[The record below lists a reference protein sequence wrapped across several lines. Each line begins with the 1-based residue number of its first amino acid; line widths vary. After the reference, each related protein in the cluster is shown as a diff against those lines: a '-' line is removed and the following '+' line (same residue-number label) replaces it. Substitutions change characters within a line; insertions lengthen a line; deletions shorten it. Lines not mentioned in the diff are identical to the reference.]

1 MPRKADPATAEE
13 LLKRIESNIVGI
25 REMREQG
32 SLGSLAMAKTI
43 ANATK
48 NDLSK
53 VVNKLDKELNK
64 KIMEVENNERVE
76 NYEPKRRRLLK
87 FVFKTRLRVKP
98 FKS

>member
-1 MPRKADPATAEE
+1 MPRKADPATAED

-32 SLGSLAMAKTI
+32 SMGSLAMAKTI

-53 VVNKLDKELNK
+53 VVSKLDKELNQ
-64 KIMEVENNERVE
+64 KIMEVENERVE
-76 NYEPKRRRLLK
+76 NYEPNRRKTIKIRLPK
-87 FVFKTRLRVKP
+87 QD
-98 FKS
+98 

>member
-1 MPRKADPATAEE
+1 MPRKADPATAEK

-32 SLGSLAMAKTI
+32 SLGSLALAKTI

-53 VVNKLDKELNK
+53 VVNKLDRELNQ
-64 KIMEVENNERVE
+64 KIMEVENNEQRVE
-76 NYEPKRRRLLK
+76 NYELKRRKPIKVRLPK
-87 FVFKTRLRVKP
+87 QD
-98 FKS
+98 

>member
-1 MPRKADPATAEE
+1 MPRKADPATAED

-53 VVNKLDKELNK
+53 VVSKLDKELNQ
-64 KIMEVENNERVE
+64 KIMEVENERVE
-76 NYEPKRRRLLK
+76 NYEPNRRKTIKIRLPK
-87 FVFKTRLRVKP
+87 QD
-98 FKS
+98 

>member
-76 NYEPKRRRLLK
+76 NYEPKRRKAIKIRLPK
-87 FVFKTRLRVKP
+87 QD
-98 FKS
+98 

>member
-13 LLKRIESNIVGI
+13 LLKRVESNIAVI
-25 REMREQG
+25 RELREQG

-53 VVNKLDKELNK
+53 VVNKLDKELNQ
-64 KIMEVENNERVE
+64 KIMEVENERPE
-76 NYEPKRRRLLK
+76 NYEPNRRKTIKIRLPK
-87 FVFKTRLRVKP
+87 QD
-98 FKS
+98 

>member
-13 LLKRIESNIVGI
+13 LLKRVESNIAGI
-25 REMREQG
+25 RELREQG

-53 VVNKLDKELNK
+53 VVSKLDKELNQ
-64 KIMEVENNERVE
+64 KIMEVENERVE
-76 NYEPKRRRLLK
+76 NYEPNRRKTIKIRLPK
-87 FVFKTRLRVKP
+87 QD
-98 FKS
+98 

>member
-53 VVNKLDKELNK
+53 VVSKLEKELNQ
-64 KIMEVENNERVE
+64 KIMEVENERVE
-76 NYEPKRRRLLK
+76 NYEPNRRKTIKIRLPK
-87 FVFKTRLRVKP
+87 QD
-98 FKS
+98 

>member
-1 MPRKADPATAEE
+1 MPRKADPATAED

-32 SLGSLAMAKTI
+32 SMGSLAMAKTI

-53 VVNKLDKELNK
+53 VVNKLDKELNQ
-64 KIMEVENNERVE
+64 KIMEVENERVE
-76 NYEPKRRRLLK
+76 NYEPNRRKTIKIRLPK
-87 FVFKTRLRVKP
+87 QD
-98 FKS
+98 

>member
-13 LLKRIESNIVGI
+13 LLKRIESNIAGI
-25 REMREQG
+25 REMRVQG

-53 VVNKLDKELNK
+53 VVSKLEKELNL
-64 KIMEVENNERVE
+64 KIMEVENERVE
-76 NYEPKRRRLLK
+76 NHGSNGRKTIKIRLPKQD
-87 FVFKTRLRVKP
+87 
-98 FKS
+98 

>member
-1 MPRKADPATAEE
+1 MPRKADPATVEE
-13 LLKRIESNIVGI
+13 LYKRIESNIAGI
-25 REMREQG
+25 RELREQG

-76 NYEPKRRRLLK
+76 NYETKRRKAIKIRLPK
-87 FVFKTRLRVKP
+87 QD
-98 FKS
+98 

>member
-13 LLKRIESNIVGI
+13 LLKRVESNIARI
-25 REMREQG
+25 RELREQG

-53 VVNKLDKELNK
+53 VVNKLEKELNQR
-64 KIMEVENNERVE
+64 IMEAENERVDD
-76 NYEPKRRRLLK
+76 EPNRRTTIKIR
-87 FVFKTRLRVKP
+87 F
-98 FKS
+98 SE